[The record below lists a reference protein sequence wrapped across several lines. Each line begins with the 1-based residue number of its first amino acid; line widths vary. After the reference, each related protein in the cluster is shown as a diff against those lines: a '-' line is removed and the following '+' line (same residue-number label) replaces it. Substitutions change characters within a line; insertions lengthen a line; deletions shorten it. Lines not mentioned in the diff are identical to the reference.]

1 MKKVIF
7 SISLIALI
15 STFCVS
21 ATLMYETNHKTA
33 EANLYSGIAV
43 FTDCNPVMAYDKLG
57 DVTIKS
63 TGGFGDDTYNGK
75 REAAISKMKK
85 QYPTADGILISFKGN
100 GAVSAE
106 AIKFK

>member
-1 MKKVIF
+1 MKKIVL
-7 SISLIALI
+7 SISFIAFI
-15 STFCVS
+15 SALCIS
-21 ATLMYETNHKTA
+21 ATLAYEANHKTA
-33 EANLYSGIAV
+33 EANLYQGIAV
-43 FTDCNPVMAYDKLG
+43 FTDCNPVLSYDKLG

-75 REAAISKMKK
+75 REAAIGKMKK
-85 QYPTADGILISFKGN
+85 QYPTADGILISFKAN